1 MLRALTIR
9 DFVIV
14 EQSSLEFAPGFTAL
28 TGETGA
34 GKSIL
39 IDALAAT
46 LGERSDATL
55 VRAGAKQAEVAA
67 EFELADAPAAEA
79 WLGEAGLEGDPGT
92 CLVRRVIEAGG
103 RSRAYINGRAAT
115 VAQLRELGEL
125 LVDIHG
131 QHAHQSLL
139 RAPSQRALLDAFGGL
154 GAAGQAV
161 AQAHAAWQ
169 DLLARRRQAEAGS
182 ERLAREREALA
193 WQAKELEALA
203 FKADEW
209 PELLAEQGR
218 LAHAANLIEASD
230 QAIEQLSEADG
241 AVLTQLNAVIVRLGR
256 QVQFDAGLGPV
267 LEVLEPARIQIQ
279 EAVHGLEH
287 YRAKLDVDPRRL
299 AEIERRMEAVLG
311 AARKF
316 RITPEELP
324 QLVETTARRMRELEH
339 DLDLDALRA
348 QEQSARAQFM
358 QLAGHLSAGR
368 RKAATKLAKQVTLA
382 LGELALGGGR
392 FEVALEPIEEGAAH
406 GLERVE
412 FRVAAHSDMTPG
424 PLGKVAS
431 GGELSR
437 VSLAIQTVLSQVA
450 AVPTLIFDEVDVGI
464 GGRVAEIV
472 GRMLRALGA
481 RHQVMCVTHLPQVAA
496 CAGQQW
502 RVEKASVDARVTS
515 RVVVLDEHAR
525 VEEVARMLG
534 GMSITAATRKHAAEM
549 LASAAKA
556 R

>member
-14 EQSSLEFAPGFTAL
+14 EQSSLEFTPGFTAL

-39 IDALAAT
+39 IDALAAA

-67 EFELADAPAAEA
+67 EFDLADARAAEA
-79 WLGEAGLEGDPGT
+79 WLGDAGLEGDPGT
-92 CLVRRVIEAGG
+92 CLVRRVIESGG
-103 RSRAYINGRAAT
+103 RSRAYINGRAVT

-154 GAAGQAV
+154 GAAAQAV
-161 AQAHAAWQ
+161 ASAHAAWQ
-169 DLLARRRQAEAGS
+169 DLLARRTQAEAGS
-182 ERLAREREALA
+182 ELLARERDTLA
-193 WQAKELEALA
+193 WQGKELDALA
-203 FKADEW
+203 FRADEW
-209 PELLAEQGR
+209 PDLLAEQGR

-241 AVLTQLNAVIVRLGR
+241 AVLTQLNAVIARLGR

-316 RITPEELP
+316 RITPDELP
-324 QLVETTARRMRELEH
+324 QLVEATARRMRELEH
-339 DLDLDALRA
+339 DLDLDAVRSE
-348 QEQSARAQFM
+348 EQAARAQFM
-358 QLAGHLSAGR
+358 QLAGQLSTGR
-368 RKAATKLAKQVTLA
+368 RKAATKLAKQVTVC
-382 LGELALGGGR
+382 LGDLALGGGR
-392 FEVALEPIEEGAAH
+392 FDVALEPIEEGAPH

-412 FRVAAHSDMTPG
+412 FRVAAHADMAPG
-424 PLGKVAS
+424 PLAKVAS

-472 GRMLRALGA
+472 GRMLRALGS

-496 CAGQQW
+496 CAEQQW

-515 RVVVLDEHAR
+515 RVVVLDERAR

-534 GMSITAATRKHAAEM
+534 GVSITTATRKHAAEM
-549 LASAAKA
+549 LATAAKP